1 MSNVPRQRKD
11 ERVPAEATDPELGAA
26 NGVGGGGNCGAV
38 GTTAASS
45 SAATASGK
53 PQRRTTWRQL
63 RARPVTTAVVA
74 CAVVC
79 AVVGFIAI
87 ERALAALLWP
97 AGNPGRAAVEP
108 PPADARLVDGAG
120 AENGMR
126 DPAGVKWEEAHD
138 AQVAAVLAHAAVEA
152 AADLPGNEAAHPGNA
167 MQQSDDVAG
176 AGGAG
181 NGAPP
186 DTGINAGAAGAVNGG
201 GELGAGQPGAPEA
214 PRCVKKFEPGKLGSE
229 KVLCVTDEYYF
240 DIAISDVEVGRL
252 VIGVFGAVVPNSAA
266 NFRALTTCTGAF
278 ADPKL
283 CFKGDTFHRVVKD
296 FVIQGGSKATGRSI
310 FGGTFREEAA
320 PEHHSFLSH
329 SDVGVVSW
337 AEYPIGSQFFIT
349 TTTRNLSYLD
359 KNHVV
364 FGIVTDGLSVLEQIT
379 GLPTGGDANEIP
391 GKRVSIVD
399 CGNLHAPPAVQA

>member
-1 MSNVPRQRKD
+1 
-11 ERVPAEATDPELGAA
+11 
-26 NGVGGGGNCGAV
+26 
-38 GTTAASS
+38 
-45 SAATASGK
+45 
-53 PQRRTTWRQL
+53 
-63 RARPVTTAVVA
+63 
-74 CAVVC
+74 
-79 AVVGFIAI
+79 
-87 ERALAALLWP
+87 
-97 AGNPGRAAVEP
+97 
-108 PPADARLVDGAG
+108 
-120 AENGMR
+120 
-126 DPAGVKWEEAHD
+126 
-138 AQVAAVLAHAAVEA
+138 
-152 AADLPGNEAAHPGNA
+152 

-252 VIGVFGAVVPNSAA
+252 VVGVFGAVVPHSAA
-266 NFRALTTCTGAF
+266 NLRALTTCTGTY

-283 CFKGDTFHRVVKD
+283 CFKGDSFHRAVHD
-296 FVIQGGSKATGRSI
+296 SVIQGGSKATGRSI

-329 SDVGVVSW
+329 SDVGVVPW
-337 AEYPIGSQFFIT
+337 AEYSIGSQFFIT
-349 TTTRNLSYLD
+349 STTRNLSYLD

-364 FGIVTDGLSVLEQIT
+364 FGIATNELLVLEKI
-379 GLPTGGDANEIP
+379 
-391 GKRVSIVD
+391 
-399 CGNLHAPPAVQA
+399 